1 MANISISRAWEET
14 TAIIARD
21 SKLFATIAL
30 ALIVLPGVVSDV
42 VTPTPTPGAFPKLGY
57 WTVVTCIALLIALVG
72 QLAIIRLAI
81 GSRQTVGEAIAHAFG
96 RATAYL
102 GATILWLLPFALI
115 VGGVVGATTSEGSAS
130 GNPSLS
136 PAAALVVLVAIP
148 VMIFFAIRMLLSAP
162 VASAER
168 VGPIGIIKRSW
179 ELTAGN
185 WWRLFGF
192 FLLFVIAGGVVL
204 IAVDSVMGLL
214 AKLLFGSLDPLTVG
228 ALLVAIVG
236 QLVAAAFT
244 VLLMTMLARIYVQL
258 AGNGQAASFR

>member
-1 MANISISRAWEET
+1 MTKVSISKAWEET

-30 ALIVLPGVVSDV
+30 ALIMLPGVVSDV
-42 VTPTPTPGAFPKLGY
+42 VTPTPVAGALPKLGY
-57 WTVVTCIALLIALVG
+57 WTIVTCIALLIGLVG

-96 RATAYL
+96 RAPAYL
-102 GATILWLLPFALI
+102 GATILWLLPFAVI
-115 VGGVVGATTSEGSAS
+115 VGGLVGATTGGAAT
-130 GNPSLS
+130 GNPQLS
-136 PAAALVVLVAIP
+136 PAAALVALFAIP
-148 VMIFFAIRMLLSAP
+148 AMIFLAIRMLMSGPA
-162 VASAER
+162 ASAER

-204 IAVDSVMGLL
+204 IAVSSVMGLL
-214 AKLLFGSLDPLTVG
+214 AKFLFGSLEPLTFG
-228 ALLVAIVG
+228 ALVVAIVG

-244 VLLMTMLARIYVQL
+244 VLLMTMLARVYVQL
-258 AGNGQAASFR
+258 SSQGQAELFS

>member
-1 MANISISRAWEET
+1 MTNVSISKAWEET
-14 TAIIARD
+14 KEIVARD

-30 ALIVLPGVVSDV
+30 ALIVLPGVISDV
-42 VTPTPTPGAFPKLGY
+42 VTPTPVPGALPELGY
-57 WTVVTCIALLIALVG
+57 WTVVTCLALLIGLVG
-72 QLAIIRLAI
+72 QLAVIHLAI
-81 GSRQTVGEAIAHAFG
+81 GSRQTVGETIAHAFG
-96 RATAYL
+96 RAPAYL
-102 GATILWLLPFALI
+102 GATILWLLPFAVI
-115 VGGVVGATTSEGSAS
+115 VGGIVGATTQGAAT
-130 GNPSLS
+130 GNPRLS
-136 PAAALVVLVAIP
+136 PAAALVVLVAVP
-148 VMIFFAIRMLLSAP
+148 VMIFLAVRMLMSAP

-168 VGPIGIIKRSW
+168 VGAIAIIKRSW
-179 ELTAGN
+179 DLTAGN

-204 IAVDSVMGLL
+204 VAVNSVMGLL
-214 AKLLFGSLDPLTVG
+214 AKLLIGSVDPLTVG